1 MYSPPIS
8 GAPSRPE
15 TTWAQKLERLLLA
28 VGVLLLSFYLIAL
41 ADAMLS
47 SRLALWRF
55 QTARARSGTSSL
67 AAQQPRDG
75 AVFALW
81 SATRIAAY
89 RSSLALNIPP
99 PLATLRIP
107 RLGFTAPVFEGT
119 DDLTLNRGL
128 GRIPNTA
135 AFGTPGNVG
144 IAGHRDGFFR
154 VLKDVAQGDL
164 IEFDT
169 VKGRQDF
176 VVDRVAIV
184 EQTDVDVLRPRGDT
198 QLTLITCYPF
208 YFVGD
213 APYRYVV
220 QASLMRSNYKLD

>member
-1 MYSPPIS
+1 MQ
-8 GAPSRPE
+8 E
-15 TTWAQKLERLLLA
+15 LERLLLA
-28 VGVLLLSFYLIAL
+28 VGVLLVSVYLVAL
-41 ADAMLS
+41 ADSMLS

-55 QTARARSGTSSL
+55 QTAQARSGTSSL
-67 AAQQPRDG
+67 VTQKRPDG
-75 AVFALW
+75 NAFALW

-107 RLGFTAPVFEGT
+107 RLGFAAPVFEGT

-128 GRIPNTA
+128 GRITNTA
-135 AFGTPGNVG
+135 AFGTPGNIG

-154 VLKDVAQGDL
+154 VLKDVAPGEF
-164 IEFDT
+164 IELDA
-169 VKGRQDF
+169 VEGRQDF
-176 VVDRVAIV
+176 VVDRITIV
-184 EQTDVDVLRPRGDT
+184 DPRDVDVLRPRGDT

-208 YFVGD
+208 YFLGD

-220 QASLMRSNYKLD
+220 QASLIHAN